1 MRANKNWEI
10 IPLLIFLLPFILL
23 APVFVAGK
31 ALFWGTPGLQFI
43 PWQATAWETLLNG
56 ELPLWN
62 PWLGMGAP
70 LAANYQSALFYLP
83 NWLGLLAY
91 ALGGVGA
98 LAWLQAPLAA
108 LHLAWAAWGMGRLAQ
123 RLHLDP
129 LPQAIAGIAFA
140 LGGYLVARLHFLSI
154 TFTVAWLPW
163 VLLGVYTLTQK
174 PHHRRSWLGLAFSLG
189 MMLLAGHA
197 QLAWYSILL
206 AGLWAGWLSWH
217 SQPSQATWRSKLV
230 ELGSAWLR
238 LAGAGLFAAAL
249 SAVQLLPTAE
259 YLLQSQRAQA
269 VAFETGLDYSFWPWH
284 FLTLLAPGLFG
295 SPVQGNY
302 WGFANYWEDAI
313 YIGLLPVLLA
323 LGVLLRRSSK
333 DASPEHKNL
342 ISFFRWLLPVTILL
356 ALGDNTPLFPWLYR
370 HVPTFDM
377 FNAPTRWNIWLVV
390 GLALLAGI
398 GAHRWR
404 RPAGRSLY
412 WTRLGTMGAFAVSL
426 GAGLAW
432 LLLKGVKA
440 TFLSA
445 TALAGLWG
453 VLAGGL
459 SLLAPPA
466 GRDQTSPKSA
476 PRWWSWAVIAV
487 VGVDLLVAGWG
498 LNPGI
503 ELDFYRQPS
512 ASASDVR
519 RLIGDGRL
527 YLPQDDERQIKY
539 ERFLRFDTFH
549 LLEDWRNLRT
559 VLLPNLNL
567 LDNLRSANN
576 FDPMVPGRYASYI
589 ELLEVSKGELHEKLL
604 NRMAVSGVEVV
615 DSSAVL
621 GIRFI
626 QQENNLGRVRWTA
639 CSEAVEGQ
647 ENTWKLLVD
656 PDLDPTHTVLIETA
670 QEPTTCEPATRGEAH
685 LLIETANRLLI
696 QVEAPTAG
704 WLVVADT
711 WYPGWEAQVDGE
723 PAEILPADGVFRAV
737 PVPAGAHQVTLV
749 YQPVA
754 FRIGAL
760 LSLLAWLTAGA
771 LAYRLWRVV
780 RR

>member
-1 MRANKNWEI
+1 MRSNPHRDL
-10 IPLLIFLLPFILL
+10 IPLLLLLLPFLLL
-23 APVFVAGK
+23 APVIVAGK

-43 PWQATAWETLLNG
+43 PWQATAWEMLLKG

-70 LAANYQSALFYLP
+70 LAANYQSALFYPP

-108 LHLAWAAWGMGRLAQ
+108 LHLGWAGLGMARLARQ
-123 RLHLDP
+123 LRLDP
-129 LPQAIAGIAFA
+129 LPQVVAGLAFA

-154 TFTVAWLPW
+154 TFTAAWLPW
-163 VLLGVYTLTQK
+163 VLLGVNSLAHK
-174 PHHRRSWLGLAFSLG
+174 GNHRRSWLGLAVCLG

-197 QLAWYSILL
+197 QLAWYTVLL
-206 AGLWAGWLSWH
+206 AGLWAGWLAWH
-217 SQPSQATWRSKLV
+217 SQPHDVTWRARMR
-230 ELGSAWLR
+230 EIGFAWAR
-238 LAGAGLFAAAL
+238 LAGAGLFALAL
-249 SAVQLLPTAE
+249 SAIQLLPTAQ
-259 YLLQSQRAQA
+259 YLFQSQRAQA
-269 VAFETGLDYSFWPWH
+269 VDFETGLDYSFWPWH

-313 YIGLLPVLLA
+313 YIGLLSVLLA
-323 LGVLLRRSSK
+323 IGVLLQRKSWG
-333 DASPEHKNL
+333 ASTEQDRV
-342 ISFFRWLLPVTILL
+342 IGFFRWLFPLTILL
-356 ALGDNTPLFPWLYR
+356 ALGENTPLFPWLYR

-398 GAHRWR
+398 GVQRWR
-404 RPAGRSLY
+404 RPTGRGLY

-432 LLLKGVKA
+432 LLLKDIEA
-440 TFLSA
+440 TFLGA

-466 GRDQTSPKSA
+466 GQGITNPKSA
-476 PRWWSWAVIAV
+476 PRWWSGAVVAV
-487 VGVDLLVAGWG
+487 VGIDLLVAGWG

-512 ASASDVR
+512 DRASEVWR
-519 RLIGDGRL
+519 WIGGGRL
-527 YLPQDDERQIKY
+527 YLPQEDERQLKY

-549 LLEDWRNLRT
+549 LEEDWRNLRH
-559 VLLPNLNL
+559 VMLPNLNL
-567 LDNLRSANN
+567 LDEIRSANN
-576 FDPMVPGRYASYI
+576 FDPMVPGRFASYI
-589 ELLEVSKGELHEKLL
+589 GLLENSSGELHEKLL

-615 DSSAVL
+615 DSSTAL

-626 QQENNLGRVRWTA
+626 QRDNPLERVRWTPCA
-639 CSEAVEGQ
+639 EMVADEGQ
-647 ENTWKLLVD
+647 IWERLAD
-656 PDLDPTHTVLIETA
+656 PNLDPARMALIEMA
-670 QEPTTCEPATRGEAH
+670 QDFSHCVPDAQGEVH
-685 LLIETANRLLI
+685 LLAETANRLDVR
-696 QVEAPTAG
+696 VEASTAG
-704 WLVVADT
+704 WLVIADT
-711 WYPGWEAQVDGE
+711 WYPGWEARLDGE
-723 PAEILPADGVFRAV
+723 PVKVFPADGVFRAV
-737 PVPAGAHQVTLV
+737 QVPAGGHRVELV
-749 YQPVA
+749 YQPA
-754 FRIGAL
+754 SFRIGVL
-760 LSLLAWLTAGA
+760 LSLLAWIIAGG
-771 LAYRLWRVV
+771 LVVWLWRMD
-780 RR
+780 RS